1 MNTTFQG
8 SFVQSER
15 DAVYKAIFAR
25 RDVRTKFLNKRIPGS
40 ILARILNAAH
50 HAPSVGFSQPWDF
63 ILISDMKIRKKIK
76 ESFTEEFQKSVKML
90 ESDKERQQKYTSLKL
105 EGILESSIN
114 ICITYDPERFGPF
127 VLGRTTISETGVYSV
142 CCAIQNLW
150 LAARAEGLGM
160 GWVSIISNNKIREI
174 LDIPQHVSP
183 VAYLCL
189 GYVNEFGE
197 MPDLERSGWL
207 PRLNLEDV
215 VCYEK
220 WRIHNSQNW
229 SDIKYEI
236 ARVGFDKDIK

>member
-1 MNTTFQG
+1 LSTSQN
-8 SFVQSER
+8 SFVQYEK
-15 DAVYKAIFAR
+15 DAVYKAIFSR
-25 RDVRTKFLNKRIPGS
+25 RDVRTKFLYKKIPGN

-63 ILISDMKIRKKIK
+63 ILVSDTKIREKIK
-76 ESFTEEFQKSVKML
+76 RSFVEEFQKSVRML
-90 ESDKERQQKYTSLKL
+90 ESDQVRRRKYTSLKL

-127 VLGRTTISETGVYSV
+127 VLGRTSISETGVYSV

-160 GWVSIISNNKIREI
+160 GWVSIVSNVKIREI
-174 LDIPQHVSP
+174 LEIPEHVSP

-189 GYVNEFGE
+189 GYVSEFE
-197 MPDLERSGWL
+197 ETPDLERSGWL

-220 WRIHNSQNW
+220 WRVHNSEKW
-229 SDIKYEI
+229 AETRAEI
-236 ARVGFDKDIK
+236 TRTNFNKNVK

>member
-1 MNTTFQG
+1 LSTSQN
-8 SFVQSER
+8 SFVQYEK
-15 DAVYKAIFAR
+15 DAVYKAIFSR
-25 RDVRTKFLNKRIPGS
+25 RDVRTKFLNKKIPGN

-63 ILISDMKIRKKIK
+63 ILVSDMKIREKIK
-76 ESFTEEFQKSVKML
+76 RSFVEEFQKSVRML
-90 ESDKERQQKYTSLKL
+90 ESDQVRQRKYTSLKL

-114 ICITYDPERFGPF
+114 ICITYDPKRFGPF
-127 VLGRTTISETGVYSV
+127 VLGRTSISETGVYSV

-160 GWVSIISNNKIREI
+160 GWVSIVSNVKIREI
-174 LDIPQHVSP
+174 LEIPEHVSP

-189 GYVNEFGE
+189 GYVSEFE
-197 MPDLERSGWL
+197 ETPDLERSGWL

-220 WRIHNSQNW
+220 WRVHNSEKW
-229 SDIKYEI
+229 AETRAEI
-236 ARVGFDKDIK
+236 TRTNFNKNVK

>member
-1 MNTTFQG
+1 LSTSQN
-8 SFVQSER
+8 SFVQYEK
-15 DAVYKAIFAR
+15 DAVYKAIFSR
-25 RDVRTKFLNKRIPGS
+25 RDVRTKFLNKKIPGN

-63 ILISDMKIRKKIK
+63 ILVSDMKIREKIK
-76 ESFTEEFQKSVKML
+76 RSFVEEFQKSVRML
-90 ESDKERQQKYTSLKL
+90 ESDQVRQRKYTSLKL

-127 VLGRTTISETGVYSV
+127 VLGRTSVSETGVYSV

-160 GWVSIISNNKIREI
+160 GWVSIVSNVKIREI
-174 LDIPQHVSP
+174 LEIPEHVSP

-189 GYVNEFGE
+189 GYVSEFE
-197 MPDLERSGWL
+197 ETPDLERSGWL

-220 WRIHNSQNW
+220 WRVHNSEKW
-229 SDIKYEI
+229 AETRAEI
-236 ARVGFDKDIK
+236 TRTNFNKNVK

>member
-1 MNTTFQG
+1 LSTSQN
-8 SFVQSER
+8 SFVQYEK
-15 DAVYKAIFAR
+15 DAVYKAIFSR
-25 RDVRTKFLNKRIPGS
+25 RDVRTKFLNKKIPGN

-63 ILISDMKIRKKIK
+63 ILVSDMKIREKIK
-76 ESFTEEFQKSVKML
+76 RSFVEEFQKSVRML
-90 ESDKERQQKYTSLKL
+90 ESDQVRQRKYTSLKL

-127 VLGRTTISETGVYSV
+127 VLGRTSISETGVYSV

-160 GWVSIISNNKIREI
+160 GWVSIVSNVKIREI
-174 LDIPQHVSP
+174 LEIPEHVSP

-189 GYVNEFGE
+189 GYVSEFE
-197 MPDLERSGWL
+197 ETPDLERSGWL

-220 WRIHNSQNW
+220 WRVHNSEKW
-229 SDIKYEI
+229 AETRAEI
-236 ARVGFDKDIK
+236 TRTNFNKNVK

>member
-1 MNTTFQG
+1 M
-8 SFVQSER
+8 
-15 DAVYKAIFAR
+15 YKAIFSR
-25 RDVRTKFLNKRIPGS
+25 RDVRTKFLNKKIPGN

-63 ILISDMKIRKKIK
+63 ILVSDTKIREKIK
-76 ESFTEEFQKSVKML
+76 RSFVEEFQKSVRML
-90 ESDKERQQKYTSLKL
+90 ESDQVRQRKYTSLKL

-127 VLGRTTISETGVYSV
+127 VLGRTSISETGVYSV

-160 GWVSIISNNKIREI
+160 GWVSIVSNVKIREI
-174 LDIPQHVSP
+174 LEIPEHVSP

-189 GYVNEFGE
+189 GYVSEFE
-197 MPDLERSGWL
+197 ETPDLERSGWL

-220 WRIHNSQNW
+220 WRVHNSEKW
-229 SDIKYEI
+229 AETRAEI
-236 ARVGFDKDIK
+236 TRTNFNKNVK

>member
-1 MNTTFQG
+1 MSTSQN
-8 SFVQSER
+8 SFVQYEK
-15 DAVYKAIFAR
+15 DAVYKAIFSR
-25 RDVRTKFLNKRIPGS
+25 RDVRTKFLNKKIPGN

-63 ILISDMKIRKKIK
+63 ILVSDTKIREKIK
-76 ESFTEEFQKSVKML
+76 RSFVEEFQKSVRML
-90 ESDKERQQKYTSLKL
+90 ESDQVRQRKYTSLKL

-127 VLGRTTISETGVYSV
+127 VLGRTSISETGVYSV

-160 GWVSIISNNKIREI
+160 GWVSIVSNVKIREI
-174 LDIPQHVSP
+174 LEIPEHVSP
-183 VAYLCL
+183 IAYLCL
-189 GYVNEFGE
+189 GYVSEFE
-197 MPDLERSGWL
+197 ETPDLERSGWL

-220 WRIHNSQNW
+220 WRVHNSEKW
-229 SDIKYEI
+229 AETRAEI
-236 ARVGFDKDIK
+236 TRTNFNKTVK